1 MAERQEATRTTDG
14 SGDRGQADGEP
25 QDRQQERMPEQRA
38 ASSDRP
44 MGREPSSE
52 PDVHLDVPRLH
63 VGEISV
69 DVDRLEAHLALR
81 AQLANILNLVAGA
94 HVGVDQVRIE
104 VKDVD
109 AEAMLNVRLANTYN
123 ILDRT
128 LTTLDDNPEI
138 VEKLTETADTARTG
152 DAGGQ
157 ASKRGGPVSEL
168 ASGMGDAL
176 GDVSGTLGDKLSA
189 VTSKASP
196 KRPPEGDAEQS
207 ERDVAASP
215 AESDASSDGSRF
227 VKGAAVA
234 GTAAAAGLAGAA
246 LLRSRPRRRILG
258 IPIGRKSGL
267 TALAE
272 EIGKA
277 SNQVSNATEA
287 IQKVGKASET
297 IDRVRDTA
305 KKALP

>member
-25 QDRQQERMPEQRA
+25 QGRQQERMPEQRA

-176 GDVSGTLGDKLSA
+176 GDVSGTLGDKLSGVA
-189 VTSKASP
+189 GKARP
-196 KRPPEGDAEQS
+196 KRPEGDAEQS
-207 ERDVAASP
+207 ERDIPASR

-305 KKALP
+305 RKALP